1 MVQSAWTN
9 EGLSSGDA
17 GRPSSTMAAMATAVV
32 PDGAGLGKRARG
44 MNGGEAEMLARSA
57 QLGTERSSGH
67 GSGTG
72 RAG

>member
-1 MVQSAWTN
+1 MVQSARTN

-17 GRPSSTMAAMATAVV
+17 GRPSSAMATAVV
-32 PDGAGLGKRARG
+32 PDRAGLGKRARG

-57 QLGTERSSGH
+57 QLGTERSSRH

-72 RAG
+72 SS